1 MKRSL
6 TLLAFLT
13 LLLCFILVFSSCDQS
28 TDTSSNTD
36 TVSDTETD
44 GDGKHTH
51 TEEII
56 PAVPASCTE
65 TGLTEGK
72 KCSECNEILV
82 AQTKVDALGH
92 SFDSNFSCSV
102 CGYVDETKYSVGL
115 SFELDEA
122 TNTYTVAGRGD
133 CTDTE
138 IIIPPF
144 YKGLPVAAIG
154 DSAFEYNARI
164 TSVVLPNSVSKING
178 SAFSDCENLTSI
190 TLGNGILSIGQYA
203 FSDCS
208 KLTSVNY
215 TGSLAEWCKISF
227 TDTLSNPLKEANDLY
242 INGEKISELVIPDEI
257 TEIKPYSF
265 MGGSFTSVNIHGN
278 VKAIRNHAFSRASIS
293 SVTIG
298 NGVKTIEHSAF
309 SFCTNLTDVTI
320 PASVTEIGI
329 NPFGPCSKL
338 TDIIVSEEN
347 DCFKSIDGVLYS
359 KNGDTL
365 IQYPAG
371 KPDTEYTIPDGVV
384 AIKELA
390 FHTCKNLTKI
400 SVPNSVTELGDSA
413 FLLCTSLKYNDYSN
427 AYYLGN
433 DENPYIILIKA
444 KTTSLP
450 SCAINENTKHI
461 YTGAFAVCESIFDF
475 DIPSGVL
482 SIGSS
487 AFSGCY
493 MLQSIKLPE
502 SVRYI
507 GDSAFSGCYGLTSV
521 EIPASVISIGSGA
534 FTNCIRLKSLTFADT
549 SNWFCINIEDP
560 TSEGTP
566 IDVTNP
572 ESNAQNQISPP
583 YSYSRDYYWCK
594 K

>member
-6 TLLAFLT
+6 TLLSFLT
-13 LLLCFILVFSSCDQS
+13 LLLCFILVFSSCNQS

-65 TGLTEGK
+65 AGLTEGK

-122 TNTYTVAGRGD
+122 TNTYTVAGKGD
-133 CTDTE
+133 CNDTE

-144 YKGLPVAAIG
+144 YEGLPVAAIG
-154 DSAFEYNARI
+154 DSAFKYNESI
-164 TSVVLPNSVSKING
+164 TSVVLPDSISIINDN
-178 SAFSDCENLTSI
+178 AFSDCKNLTSL
-190 TLGNGILSIGQYA
+190 TLGRGTLSVGQYA
-203 FSDCS
+203 FSGCS

-257 TEIKPYSF
+257 TEIKPYTF

-278 VKAIRNHAFSRASIS
+278 VKAIRNHAFSRTSIS
-293 SVTIG
+293 SITID
-298 NGVKTIEHSAF
+298 NGVKTIEQGAF
-309 SFCTNLTDVTI
+309 YFCTNLTSITI

-329 NPFGPCSKL
+329 SSFGPCSNL

-347 DCFKSIDGVLYS
+347 GCFKSIDGVLYS

-400 SVPNSVTELGDSA
+400 SVPSSVTELGDSA
-413 FLLCTSLKYNDYSN
+413 FLLCTSLEYNSYDK

-433 DENPYIILIKA
+433 EENPYLILMQA
-444 KTTSLP
+444 KNTNIFECL
-450 SCAINENTKHI
+450 INENTKHI
-461 YTGAFAVCESIFDF
+461 YTNAFNNCKSLLKIS
-475 DIPSGVL
+475 IPSGVI
-482 SIGSS
+482 SIGNG
-487 AFSGCY
+487 AFANCY
-493 MLQSIKLPE
+493 DFSSIKIPE
-502 SVRYI
+502 NVKYI
-507 GDSAFSGCYGLTSV
+507 GNGAFAYCHGLTSV
-521 EIPASVISIGSGA
+521 EIPASVTSIGSGA
-534 FTNCIRLKSLTFADT
+534 FQYCLRLKSVTFADT

-560 TSEGTP
+560 TSEETP

-583 YSYSRDYYWCK
+583 YSYPSSYYWYK